1 MTRAVHGRSGSRAL
15 DLHESKSDVREGS
28 GERVM
33 FWSETSVETFDKACD
48 RVDGKGSLGKTGWF
62 C

>member
-1 MTRAVHGRSGSRAL
+1 MTRAVHGRSGSGAL

-33 FWSETSVETFDKACD
+33 FWSEAGVEAFDEACD
-48 RVDGKGSLGKTGWF
+48 RVDGKSSFGKPRWF
-62 C
+62 G